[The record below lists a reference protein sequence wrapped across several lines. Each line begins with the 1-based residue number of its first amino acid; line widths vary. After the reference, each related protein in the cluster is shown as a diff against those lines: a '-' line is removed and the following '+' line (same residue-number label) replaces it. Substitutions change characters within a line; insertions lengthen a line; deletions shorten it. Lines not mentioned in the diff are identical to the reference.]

1 MAEQTVPVATK
12 KERRIQ
18 RFASLA
24 VRGLYRSVEVHASAD
39 TPGGGP
45 VLAVSN
51 HFGGFADPFLLVSV
65 VPRTPR
71 IVARD
76 KIWKIPIAGSV
87 MRWLRAIPVHKP
99 EEHKG
104 LTSNDQMFASCYTA
118 LEEDSLLLI
127 FPEGV
132 TVDDPSIAH
141 IKTGAARIALGAR
154 ASGVTGIRIVPAG
167 IHYEDK
173 AALRSRVFIN
183 IGAPLDLD
191 AGLDQ
196 YDGAGEDESPEN
208 RTLVQALTDEIEDRL
223 RRVAPD
229 FADWDEAKTMTSAAE
244 VTLRSRQSNPGDEV
258 PASAR
263 DRLAGA
269 LGRAPADVKGSVTEA
284 ITTYDQDLDAVGL
297 NDAEAYDHTTFFGFL
312 WYALWNLAL
321 GLVLLPFAVVGVV
334 INFIPLLVVWAIG
347 LLRVSPA
354 VKATM
359 KPMAALVLF
368 PLAWG
373 IEAWQLASRDAGLF
387 VTIIA
392 IVLIPLYL
400 AAAIL
405 LSERIVLLWRAWRSW
420 RGNRRLT
427 RVGDKLAAE
436 REAVVD
442 AVTAAVGNEAGSSGP
457 EAAD

>member
-1 MAEQTVPVATK
+1 MAEPAAPQVTR

-24 VRGLYRSVEVHASAD
+24 VRGLYRSVEVYAAAE
-39 TPGGGP
+39 TPGNGP

-51 HFGGFADPFLLVSV
+51 HFGGFADPLLLVSV
-65 VPRTPR
+65 APRTPR

-76 KIWKIPIAGSV
+76 KIWQIPIAGGV

-127 FPEGV
+127 FPEGI
-132 TVDDPSIAH
+132 TVDDPSIAS

-154 ASGVTGIRIVPAG
+154 ANGVEGIQIIPAG
-167 IHYEDK
+167 IHYENK

-183 IGAPLDLD
+183 IGAPLSLD
-191 AGLDQ
+191 GGLGR
-196 YDGAGEDESPEN
+196 YDGGGDDETPEN
-208 RTLVQALTDEIEDRL
+208 RELVLALTNEIEDRL

-229 FADWDEAKTMTSAAE
+229 FADWDEAKSLTSAAE
-244 VTLRSRQSNPGDEV
+244 VTLRARQENPGDEV
-258 PASAR
+258 PASIR
-263 DRLAGA
+263 DRLAGK
-269 LGRAPADVKGSVTEA
+269 LGRSPADKKQAVTEA

-297 NDAEAYDHTTFFGFL
+297 TDAQSYDHTTFFGFL
-312 WYALWNLAL
+312 WYAVWNIAL
-321 GLVLLPFAVVGVV
+321 GFVLLPFAVVGIV
-334 INFIPLLVVWAIG
+334 INFIPLLIVWAIG

-354 VKATM
+354 VKATL

-373 IEAWQLASRDAGLF
+373 IGAWQLASRGASAF
-387 VTIIA
+387 WTIVA

-405 LSERIVLLWRAWRSW
+405 LSERLVLLWRAWQSW
-420 RGNRRLT
+420 RGNRNLA
-427 RVGDKLAAE
+427 RVGNKIAAE
-436 REAVVD
+436 RQAVIS
-442 AVTAAVGNEAGSSGP
+442 AVNAAVDDGAESSRANPAG
-457 EAAD
+457 